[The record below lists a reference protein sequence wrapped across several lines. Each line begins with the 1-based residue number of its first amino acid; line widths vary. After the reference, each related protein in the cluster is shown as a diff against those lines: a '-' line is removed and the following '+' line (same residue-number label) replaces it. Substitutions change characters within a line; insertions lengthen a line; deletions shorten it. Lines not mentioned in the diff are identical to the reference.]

1 MMLTKEK
8 VQNSFDALKGEFGY
22 TNVMRAPKIT
32 KIVVSSGV
40 GSAKDKNRLK
50 LVAEKLS
57 IITGQKASARQS
69 KTSISQFKMREGDIV
84 GYQVTLRNAR
94 MYDFFDKLIHIA
106 LPRTRDFRG
115 LSAGAIDEMG
125 NLTIGIKEHS
135 IFPEA
140 SDEDLKDIF
149 GIAITIVTTAK
160 TKAEAEAFFRY
171 LGVPFTKEEAAKK
184 TKAKTRMPGR
194 GKK

>member
-1 MMLTKEK
+1 MLTKEK

-50 LVAEKLS
+50 LVSEKLS

-115 LSAGAIDEMG
+115 LQASAIDEMG

-149 GIAITIVTTAK
+149 GIAITMVTTAK
-160 TKAEAEAFFRY
+160 TKGEAEAFFRY
-171 LGVPFTKEEAAKK
+171 LGVPFTKEEAVKK
-184 TKAKTRMPGR
+184 AKAKTGMPGR